1 MTETSLPF
9 LPHADLPM
17 SAATQEWLIEKPL
30 MIAGYVILALLVRWL
45 LHRGI
50 DRITA
55 PSRNGSSTSW
65 WGRRREKARQRA
77 EAEADRR
84 DAADTALLDVDDSL
98 PGTSDSSDPGDP
110 GTAGEVSADESGG
123 LTAASLRKSSRR
135 RGAEHARTEH
145 RRAERRAQRLAT
157 IGSVLKSLVSFVVLV
172 WVVLQT
178 LAILGVNVAPFI
190 ASAGIVGVALGFGAQ
205 ALVRDFLSGLFMLF
219 EDQYG
224 VGDWVDLGDA
234 EGTVEHV
241 GLRVTS
247 LRDLHGTLWYC
258 RNGEI
263 QRVGNYSQDF
273 GVAFLEIP
281 VSYTADVDRACTVA
295 IETAEQAA
303 EEEPI
308 ASNLISG
315 PELQGVNALDADFWS
330 LRMTAVTH
338 ANAQWATE
346 RELRRRI
353 RNAFAEAGIDA
364 PYPEGLPVSAMRSMA
379 SG

>member
-1 MTETSLPF
+1 MS
-9 LPHADLPM
+9 DL
-17 SAATQEWLIEKPL
+17 TRQWLVEKPV
-30 MIAGYVILALLVRWL
+30 MIALYIVLALLVRWV

-50 DRITA
+50 DKVTA
-55 PSRNGSSTSW
+55 PSADGSPSAW
-65 WGRRREKARQRA
+65 RRRRQEKSDQRA
-77 EAEADRR
+77 EASA
-84 DAADTALLDVDDSL
+84 SG
-98 PGTSDSSDPGDP
+98 PGPDGPHE
-110 GTAGEVSADESGG
+110 EVTADESGG
-123 LTAASLRKSSRR
+123 LTAAVLRKNNRR
-135 RGAEHARTEH
+135 RSAEHVRTEH
-145 RRAERRAQRLAT
+145 KRAERRAQRMAT
-157 IGSVLKSLVSFVVLV
+157 IGSVLKSIVSFAVLV

-224 VGDWVDLGDA
+224 VGDWVDLGEA

-258 RNGEI
+258 RNGDI

-295 IETAEQAA
+295 IETAKQAA
-303 EEEPI
+303 REEPI

-330 LRMTAVTH
+330 LRMTAVTQ

-353 RNAFAEAGIDA
+353 RNAFDEAGIDA
-364 PYPEGLPVSAMRSMA
+364 PYPEGLPVSAMRAMA
-379 SG
+379 SE

>member
-1 MTETSLPF
+1 MNELPIPF
-9 LPHADLPM
+9 ADLPM
-17 SAATQEWLIEKPL
+17 SDVTQQWLVEKPVT
-30 MIAGYVILALLVRWL
+30 IAIYIVLALVVRLL

-50 DRITA
+50 DRVTA
-55 PSRNGSSTSW
+55 PSRDGSVSAW
-65 WGRRREKARQRA
+65 RRRRQER
-77 EAEADRR
+77 ADRR
-84 DAADTALLDVDDSL
+84 DDEAGSAH
-98 PGTSDSSDPGDP
+98 DPDGHD
-110 GTAGEVSADESGG
+110 GEVSADESGG
-123 LTAASLRKSSRR
+123 LTAARLKRHDRR
-135 RGAEHARTEH
+135 RDAEHV
-145 RRAERRAQRLAT
+145 RAEQRRAQRRAQRMAT

-205 ALVRDFLSGLFMLF
+205 TLVRDFLSGLFMLF

-224 VGDWVDLGDA
+224 VGDWVDLGEA

-241 GLRVTS
+241 GLRITS

-258 RNGEI
+258 RNGDI
-263 QRVGNYSQDF
+263 ARVGNYSQDF

-295 IETAEQAA
+295 IETAKQAA
-303 EEEPI
+303 AEEPI

-330 LRMTAVTH
+330 LRMTAVTQ

-353 RNAFAEAGIDA
+353 RNAFDEAGIDA
-364 PYPEGLPVSAMRSMA
+364 PYPEGLPVSAMRGMA
-379 SG
+379 AE